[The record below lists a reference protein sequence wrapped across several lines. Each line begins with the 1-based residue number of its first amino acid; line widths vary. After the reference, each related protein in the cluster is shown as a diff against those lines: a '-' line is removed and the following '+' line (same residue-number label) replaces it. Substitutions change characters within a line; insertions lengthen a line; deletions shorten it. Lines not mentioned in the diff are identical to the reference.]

1 MSEQDFPS
9 LVPPDPY
16 KVKLIRNT
24 KGYQWE
30 ISVSGKQIKNILG
43 EILEIDTAL
52 IEQYGPQGGGD

>member
-30 ISVSGKQIKNILG
+30 ISVSGKQFKEVLSEVG
-43 EILEIDTAL
+43 EIDADLRAQFQPD
-52 IEQYGPQGGGD
+52 GQGD